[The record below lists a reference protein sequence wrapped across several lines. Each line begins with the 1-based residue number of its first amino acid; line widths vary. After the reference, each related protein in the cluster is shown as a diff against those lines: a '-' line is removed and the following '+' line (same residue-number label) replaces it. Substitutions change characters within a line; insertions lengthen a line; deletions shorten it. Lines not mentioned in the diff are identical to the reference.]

1 MIQHNLT
8 LAWRQ
13 LVKYRLQSAVSVV
26 SLAIGFACFAL
37 AMLWIRYERTF
48 DTQHPDADRLYM
60 VYQKEELIVRE
71 PLAGYLASNLPEAEM
86 VTKIVPGQ
94 NTILIDGVKHE
105 INEMQCD
112 SSFLKTMGI
121 RVVSGNADFWMHRH
135 QYAVT
140 EEFAAKAKELA
151 LEHKLHAQEDP
162 VYANTQYS
170 LDMKRDALYEE
181 TAKHLA

>member
-1 MIQHNLT
+1 MLLHNIK
-8 LAWRQ
+8 LAFQQMR
-13 LVKYRLQSAVSVV
+13 KYQLQSAVSIV

-60 VYQKEELIVRE
+60 VYQKEGLIVRE

-112 SSFLKTMGI
+112 SSFLKTIGI

-140 EEFAAKAKELA
+140 EEFAAKVWGKEN
-151 LEHKLHAQEDP
+151 P
-162 VYANTQYS
+162 IG
-170 LDMKRDALYEE
+170 
-181 TAKHLA
+181 